1 MKKNYLIP
9 LITAIF
15 VLYMPAT
22 GQNTEQPESIT
33 VFTDRS
39 LYITGETIHFSAVWG
54 NEGDSAEK
62 VMYVELI
69 TPDGK
74 SITGGKFRIRGSEA
88 HGCLQVPAVV
98 VTGTYYLRAYTRYMR
113 NPGAGKVEY
122 LPLKLVNPVSRE
134 VLTQENRSAE
144 GRNLPQAVPLPSG
157 GIFTLSA
164 DKSVYHAREKALIS
178 LKRESGA
185 MGLIKSM
192 NLTVVPEHTL
202 EVSGYDHAIRSTS
215 QPAEGIF
222 RMETR
227 GASLSGT
234 LVEKSTGRPVSGGVV
249 TLSVM
254 GDRDFSAYRTE
265 SDGKFFFTLPDYTG
279 SREIFLSAAGVDQ
292 GSASL
297 LIDNDFT
304 TVPLVLPDPL
314 FSLTEQER
322 KAALNLAVNQMVA
335 GEYGQQMQVKRDSTA
350 GEKRPFYGLPTE
362 TLYIDKFVQLPTLEE
377 YFNELPVDVR
387 VRERKEGKYF
397 RFNSREAG
405 MMVHDPLVLVDW
417 VVISDISRLLQISPQ
432 RIERIEIV
440 NKPYVKG
447 NLTYGGIISILSR
460 AGDFAG
466 IDLPASGLFLKYN
479 LLSPECVSIQE
490 LPEASAKPDAR
501 NTLLWLPAL
510 ETGTDQHI
518 SLTLPDT
525 PGTYEV
531 VLRGVLSDGRSFGQS
546 LPIRVE

>member
-1 MKKNYLIP
+1 MKKNHQFT

-15 VLYMPAT
+15 ALCFPAM
-22 GQNTEQPESIT
+22 GQGKMQPESI
-33 VFTDRS
+33 VAYTDRS
-39 LYITGETIHFSAVWG
+39 LYITGETVHFSATLVS
-54 NEGDSAEK
+54 EGDSAEK
-62 VMYVELI
+62 VMYVEII

-74 SITGGKFRIRGSEA
+74 HITGGKFKISRAEA
-88 HGCLQVPAVV
+88 HGCLQIPAVV

-113 NPGAGKVEY
+113 NLGAGNVEY

-134 VLTQENRSAE
+134 VLTQENGSAE
-144 GRNLPQAVPLPSG
+144 ARNLPQAVPLASDG
-157 GIFTLSA
+157 AIALSA
-164 DKSVYHAREKALIS
+164 DKSIYHAREKAKIS
-178 LKRESGA
+178 LNWEAGA
-185 MGLIKSM
+185 TELIKSM
-192 NLTVVPEHTL
+192 NLTVVPEYTL
-202 EVSGYDHAIRSTS
+202 EVSGYNHAIKSAS
-215 QPAEGIF
+215 QPAEGTF

-254 GDRDFSAYRTE
+254 GDRDFSAFRTE
-265 SDGKFFFTLPDYTG
+265 SDGKFFFTMPDYTG
-279 SREIFLSAAGVDQ
+279 SREIFLSVAGVDQ

-304 TVPLVLPDPL
+304 TIPLELPDPPFL
-314 FSLTEQER
+314 LSEMER

-335 GEYGQQMQVKRDSTA
+335 GEYGQQEEVQRDSMA
-350 GEKRPFYGLPTE
+350 GERRPFYGLPTE
-362 TLYIDKFVQLPTLEE
+362 TLNIDKFVQLPTLEE

-405 MMVHDPLVLVDW
+405 MMAHDPLVLVDW
-417 VVISDISRLLQISPQ
+417 VVISDVSKLIQISPQ

-479 LLSPECVSIQE
+479 LLSPDCVSIQE
-490 LPEASAKPDAR
+490 LPEASGKPDAR

-510 ETGTDQHI
+510 ETGADQHI

-531 VLRGVLSDGRSFGQS
+531 VLRGVMSDGRSFGQS
-546 LPIRVE
+546 LSFRVE